1 MPAVTLTEVS
11 LSFGIHDLLKA
22 VNITLSRGQKT
33 ALSGA
38 NGSGKSTLLRI
49 IVGEVKPDSGQVVRE
64 KDTRIAYL
72 PQLGIR
78 HSGRLLYEEVE
89 QAFRLEAKLYSELR
103 TLEVQLGEHREASA
117 EVERLLNRYASLQHR
132 LQDSAYERRQE
143 DIERVLQGL
152 GFARS
157 QFSQPVSH
165 FSEGWQMRIA
175 LARILCE
182 RPDVLLLDEPTNY
195 LDLEARNW
203 LESFLREFPGS
214 IMLVSHDRF
223 FLDTTMDSVL
233 ELYLG
238 KAKLYP
244 GRFSHYERRR
254 AAEMEQLSRSY
265 LQQQEEIERIE
276 RFVNRFRYQA
286 TKAKQVQSRVKL
298 LERMERIEPPP
309 TLKRMH
315 FAFPDPP
322 HSGKLSLKLENVGKS
337 YNSKLVFAG
346 VNLEL
351 SRGDRLV
358 LLGVNGAGKS
368 TLMRILAGAEKPSE
382 GSLSYGSGITTGFF
396 SAEQLDSIGLRA
408 NDSSAE
414 ADAVIRTMEEWA
426 PTNLVP
432 HLRGLLGAFL
442 FRGDDI
448 HKSVTVLSGGERSR
462 LALLKLLLQPANLLF
477 LDEPTNHLDLSSKDI
492 LLEALSRY
500 SGSMVFVSHDRYFIE
515 KLATR
520 VLEIDR
526 GRATLYYG
534 DYAYYLWR
542 KEQQV
547 EQPGEAVK
555 EPAGVSKGEQ
565 VRLAEKARQGM
576 LRRLE
581 REEAELLS
589 EIEHL
594 QAESV
599 ELEQAMAREEVYRDG
614 EKMKAIRNKLAQLR
628 KRQEQSL
635 SRWEEL
641 EREQRSHS

>member
-1 MPAVTLTEVS
+1 MPAVTLSEVS
-11 LSFGIHDLLKA
+11 LSFGINDLLKA
-22 VNITLSRGQKT
+22 VNVTLARGQKT

-78 HSGRLLYEEVE
+78 HSDRLLYEEVE
-89 QAFRLEAKLYSELR
+89 QAFMVEAKLYSELR
-103 TLEVQLGEHREASA
+103 TLEVQLGEHREASTV
-117 EVERLLNRYASLQHR
+117 VERLLNRYAYLQHR
-132 LQDSAYERRQE
+132 LQDSAYERRQ
-143 DIERVLQGL
+143 DNIERVLQGL

-203 LESFLREFPGS
+203 LESFLCEFPGS

-238 KAKLYP
+238 KTKLYP

-254 AAEMEQLSRSY
+254 AAEMEQLSRAY

-286 TKAKQVQSRVKL
+286 TKSKQVQSRVKL
-298 LERMERIEPPP
+298 LERMDRIEPPP

-315 FAFPDPP
+315 FSFPDPP

-337 YNSKLVFAG
+337 YNSKRVFAG

-368 TLMRILAGAEKPSE
+368 TLMRILAGTDKPSE

-396 SAEQLDSIGLRA
+396 SAEQLDSTGLEA

-414 ADAVIRTMEEWA
+414 ADTVIKTLEECA
-426 PTNLVP
+426 PTNVVP

-442 FRGDDI
+442 FQGDDI
-448 HKSVTVLSGGERSR
+448 YKFVTVLSGGERSR
-462 LALLKLLLQPANLLF
+462 LALLKLLLKPSNLLF

-542 KEQQV
+542 KEQQE
-547 EQPGEAVK
+547 EQPGETVK
-555 EPAGVSKGEQ
+555 RPAGVSKGGQ
-565 VRLAEKARQGM
+565 ARHTEKARLGR

-581 REEAELLS
+581 KEEAELLFKV
-589 EIEHL
+589 EHL

-599 ELEQAMAREEVYRDG
+599 ELEQAMAREEVYTDG
-614 EKMKAIRNKLAQLR
+614 EKMKEIRNKLAQLK
-628 KRQEQSL
+628 KRQEESL

-641 EREQRSHS
+641 EREQRSYS